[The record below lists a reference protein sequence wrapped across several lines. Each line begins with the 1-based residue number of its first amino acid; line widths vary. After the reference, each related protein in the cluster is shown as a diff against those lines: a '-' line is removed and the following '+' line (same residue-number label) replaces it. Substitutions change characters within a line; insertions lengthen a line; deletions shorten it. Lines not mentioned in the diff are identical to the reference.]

1 MNNRRYIIAE
11 SIREIAFNN
20 KEIFIVTYD
29 VKENIND
36 KNEVIKVL
44 PRLWEVL
51 LEAYNNDVKGVR
63 NANKLLKSSNK
74 VKVGY
79 YQGNIVA
86 VAFYSD
92 YKNGNKLMYGGAV
105 RGKLHDIGKQ
115 CFQAIAYRDIENIEE
130 YNWVEAS
137 GSVEKTFKMHNAYM
151 LPNKYVEQILGKNIN
166 LCEDGFHYQRVIG
179 NDNEVFT
186 KIIFGINS
194 EDLLNKIAYETF
206 GHLYK
211 DAKYNYEML
220 RATQQLK
227 ENKQVDVVASNNRP
241 AFIQYAI
248 NIYDCFNETSLY
260 GEIYEMPLDLLY
272 YLKYANE
279 ILKNYD
285 GEDKTVINYSELCED
300 LLSILQP
307 LEIICKKAVEVIN
320 KEEKVA

>member
-1 MNNRRYIIAE
+1 MC
-11 SIREIAFNN
+11 
-20 KEIFIVTYD
+20 K
-29 VKENIND
+29 
-36 KNEVIKVL
+36 
-44 PRLWEVL
+44 
-51 LEAYNNDVKGVR
+51 
-63 NANKLLKSSNK
+63 
-74 VKVGY
+74 
-79 YQGNIVA
+79 
-86 VAFYSD
+86 
-92 YKNGNKLMYGGAV
+92 
-105 RGKLHDIGKQ
+105 
-115 CFQAIAYRDIENIEE
+115 NIEE

-137 GSVEKTFKMHNAYM
+137 GSVEKTFKIHNAYM
-151 LPNKYVEQILGKNIN
+151 LLNKYVEQILGKNVN

-211 DAKYNYEML
+211 DAKHNYEML

-227 ENKQVDVVASNNRP
+227 ENKRVDVVTSNDRP

-248 NIYDCFNETSLY
+248 NIYDCFNETSSY
-260 GEIYEMPLDLLY
+260 GEIYEMSSDLLY

-300 LLSILQP
+300 LLSVIQP
-307 LEIICKKAVEVIN
+307 LEIICKRLLK
-320 KEEKVA
+320 